1 MSIASI
7 SLSADQHT
15 QVRRILKKMSASRVF
30 TMASIVGNP
39 EPAFAIGIQLAT
51 LKQLQ
56 HKYFGKKEGIRLL
69 LKNDRDIIIAALDLK
84 LKDGKLHF
92 SRLFT
97 GALLET
103 LLLSLNKLERK
114 YRHVPGRWRV
124 QIINFLLSTDT
135 YLQVG
140 SGESSVFYRNRAGK
154 LSPVSA
160 ESIRLHIEQTLTSR
174 INIHQA

>member
-1 MSIASI
+1 MSIASM
-7 SLSADQHT
+7 SLSTDQHT
-15 QVRRILKKMSASRVF
+15 QVKRILKKMSASKVF
-30 TMASIVGNP
+30 TMASIAGNP

-69 LKNDRDIIIAALDLK
+69 LKNNRGIIAALDLK

-97 GALLET
+97 GTSLEA

-114 YRHVPGRWRV
+114 YRHVPGRCRV

-140 SGESSVFYRNRAGK
+140 SGKNSVFYRNRSGK

-160 ESIRLHIEQTLTSR
+160 ESIRIHIEQTLTSR
-174 INIHQA
+174 TTIRQD

>member
-15 QVRRILKKMSASRVF
+15 QVKRILKKMSASKVF
-30 TMASIVGNP
+30 AMASIVGNP

-69 LKNDRDIIIAALDLK
+69 LKNDRGIIAALDLK
-84 LKDGKLHF
+84 LKDRKLHF

-97 GALLET
+97 GTSLEA

-114 YRHVPGRWRV
+114 YYHAPGRWRV